1 MNFNPT
7 RDWVVLPI
15 PHKKVTD
22 SGILLSDEAAN
33 SLKSNILEAL
43 KVGPEC
49 KLVKQG
55 DMVYVHPH
63 TEGIII
69 TVEGL
74 HCYCR
79 LLARP
84 WKNGDGGDDKETG
97 FPLKVSKSILTLPSL
112 PKYQH

>member
-33 SLKSNILEAL
+33 SLKSNILQAI

-49 KLVKQG
+49 KQVKEG
-55 DMVYVHPH
+55 DTVYVHPE
-63 TEGIII
+63 TTGVIID
-69 TVEGL
+69 VEGTQ
-74 HCYCR
+74 YVMVNEFM
-79 LLARP
+79 LL
-84 WKNGDGGDDKETG
+84 G
-97 FPLKVSKSILTLPSL
+97 VISK
-112 PKYQH
+112 

>member
-33 SLKSNILEAL
+33 SLKSNILQAL

-49 KLVKQG
+49 KQVKEG
-55 DMVYVHPH
+55 DTVYVHPE
-63 TEGIII
+63 TTGVIID
-69 TVEGL
+69 VEGTQ
-74 HCYCR
+74 YVMVNEFM
-79 LLARP
+79 LL
-84 WKNGDGGDDKETG
+84 G
-97 FPLKVSKSILTLPSL
+97 VISK
-112 PKYQH
+112 

>member
-15 PHKKVTD
+15 PNKKTTD

-49 KLVKQG
+49 KQVKEG
-55 DMVYVHPH
+55 DTVYVHPH
-63 TEGIII
+63 TEGVIIE
-69 TVEGL
+69 VDDSQYVMVNEFM
-74 HCYCR
+74 
-79 LLARP
+79 LLGVIN
-84 WKNGDGGDDKETG
+84 K
-97 FPLKVSKSILTLPSL
+97 
-112 PKYQH
+112 

>member
-49 KLVKQG
+49 KMVKQG

-63 TEGIII
+63 TEGVII
-69 TVEGL
+69 TV
-74 HCYCR
+74 
-79 LLARP
+79 
-84 WKNGDGGDDKETG
+84 DGVDYVMINE
-97 FPLKVSKSILTLPSL
+97 FMILGTL
-112 PKYQH
+112 

>member
-33 SLKSNILEAL
+33 SLKSNILQAV

-49 KLVKQG
+49 KQVKEG
-55 DMVYVHPH
+55 DTVYVHPE
-63 TEGIII
+63 TTGVIID
-69 TVEGL
+69 VEGTQ
-74 HCYCR
+74 YVMVNEFM
-79 LLARP
+79 LL
-84 WKNGDGGDDKETG
+84 G
-97 FPLKVSKSILTLPSL
+97 VISK
-112 PKYQH
+112 